1 MGNVSWEEMKKKM
14 KKKERKKKT
23 NIIQFFF
30 RACNNARMSD
40 RCRPRRMT
48 RRASSHTGQAGRVE
62 LTDVIARSQR
72 RDGGGGEGGSGVRR
86 GRDPNLAF
94 LGGDGLICSPS
105 TGSPSS
111 PNYRASVALNG
122 RASIARVRHA
132 CGGGRGRGVAASAAA
147 DGWHGGDSPAGTAGR
162 TILLL
167 SFSTITL

>member
-1 MGNVSWEEMKKKM
+1 MGGNEKKDEEK
-14 KKKERKKKT
+14 RKKKT
-23 NIIQFFF
+23 NIILFF

-40 RCRPRRMT
+40 RCRRHVHRSPRRMT
-48 RRASSHTGQAGRVE
+48 GRASSHTGQAGRVE

-72 RDGGGGEGGSGVRR
+72 RDGGGGERGNGDRW

-105 TGSPSS
+105 TGSPSP

-147 DGWHGGDSPAGTAGR
+147 DGWSGGDSPAGTAGR